1 MEQMSHGLQ
10 GKGWEIM
17 WGNCWIASASGNQ
30 KGMEKEVDEDGESQ
44 RLQQALRGLGVET
57 SGVFYVNVVG

>member
-17 WGNCWIASASGNQ
+17 WDNCWIALASGNQ
-30 KGMEKEVDEDGESQ
+30 KGLEKEVDEEGEGQ
-44 RLQQALRGLGVET
+44 RIQQALRG
-57 SGVFYVNVVG
+57 VGCGGHRGFSMPM